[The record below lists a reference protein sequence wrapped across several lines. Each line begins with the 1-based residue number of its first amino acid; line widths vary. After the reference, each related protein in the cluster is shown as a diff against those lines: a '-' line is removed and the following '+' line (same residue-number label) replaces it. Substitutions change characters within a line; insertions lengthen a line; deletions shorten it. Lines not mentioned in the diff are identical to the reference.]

1 MIELHARIFVTV
13 TLLALCAGTAQ
24 GADVEKTPQA
34 EAGASPVRS
43 LQDTQWRLVEFQS
56 MDDATGTVRPSD
68 PSAYSMRLNRD
79 GTVTMRL
86 NCNRASGSWFAEPG
100 SDGASGRFEFGTLAA
115 TRALCPPPSMD
126 ERIAA
131 NAGFIRS
138 YLLKDGRLY
147 LSLMADG
154 GIYAWEPDTGR
165 SPAAAVPVA
174 PEDGGPR
181 NWEVSG
187 VSAALNLREQPSTR
201 ARIIARYAPGT
212 ILDNLGC
219 RRVEDCVW
227 CDVQQLGGGPRGYVS
242 AEFLRP
248 AVSPDGSVANGP
260 DDSALR
266 AGQGNFDATGTIPCA
281 QYAGQPMNECKFG
294 VARAGGGYATV
305 VITKP
310 DGRTRA
316 IYFRMGKALG
326 ADTSEA
332 DHPGRFGATREAD
345 LNIIRIGNERYEIPD
360 AVVLGG

>member
-1 MIELHARIFVTV
+1 
-13 TLLALCAGTAQ
+13 
-24 GADVEKTPQA
+24 
-34 EAGASPVRS
+34 
-43 LQDTQWRLVEFQS
+43 
-56 MDDATGTVRPSD
+56 MDGATGTVRPSD
-68 PSAYSMRLNRD
+68 PSAYTMRLNRD

-126 ERIAA
+126 ENIAA
-131 NAGFIRS
+131 NARFIRS

-154 GIYAWEPDTGR
+154 
-165 SPAAAVPVA
+165 
-174 PEDGGPR
+174 
-181 NWEVSG
+181 
-187 VSAALNLREQPSTR
+187 
-201 ARIIARYAPGT
+201 
-212 ILDNLGC
+212 
-219 RRVEDCVW
+219 
-227 CDVQQLGGGPRGYVS
+227 
-242 AEFLRP
+242 
-248 AVSPDGSVANGP
+248 SVATGP

-316 IYFRMGKALG
+316 IYFRMGKAVG

-332 DHPGRFGATREAD
+332 DNPGKFGTTREAD
-345 LNIIRIGNERYEIPD
+345 LNFIRIGNERYEIPD